1 MGECGVLVPAKD
13 SEALAQAMLALMQ
26 TTPEARNSLGR
37 AARERIQCEFTID
50 AKADEWESLYRKML
64 ARSC

>member
-1 MGECGVLVPAKD
+1 
-13 SEALAQAMLALMQ
+13 MLALMRD
-26 TTPEARNSLGR
+26 TPQARGSLGR
-37 AARERIQCEFTID
+37 AARERIQKQFSFD